1 MQHDDRAPEV
11 TVASGRLRGR
21 RLPDRDGVA
30 AFLGVP
36 YATTTLFGTPV
47 QVPPWDGTRA
57 ATELGPTAPQP
68 PYEPPYDKILSNPL
82 IPGDDFLNVNIW
94 TPGGSGLPVLVWFPG
109 GAYRNGSNASPVYD
123 GSAFARDGVVVASVN
138 YRLGAPGFAV
148 LPDAPHNRGLRDQ
161 LAALHWVRD
170 NIAAFGGDPDRV
182 TIFGESAGG
191 MSVATLMASPAAK
204 GLFRRAIVQSGNA
217 TAVTDPGEAA
227 TLTKAMAGTLGVEP
241 TAAALQTVGV
251 EVLIDAQRAL
261 AMEIRTRPDPQRWGL
276 SVIAAGMG
284 IMSFMPVVDGD
295 LVPRRPIDAIADGVA
310 DDIDLLAGS
319 TADEFRLFT
328 GPTGVIKAMTAEM
341 LPVAASV
348 LGADEAM
355 IAAYNEA
362 RPGALPGEIY
372 TTLITDR
379 AFRIP
384 AIKLAEG
391 KGGRTHL
398 YEFAWPSGV
407 PGFGACHALE
417 LPFVFDT
424 LGSADPLTGP
434 EPPQPL
440 ADEVH
445 AAWAAFA
452 TDGDPGWPAYT
463 ADARTVMTFDHPAS
477 SLVDDPRG
485 AERLLWDGRL

>member
-1 MQHDDRAPEV
+1 MV

-21 RLPDRDGVA
+21 AVGDVA

-36 YATTTLFGTPV
+36 YATTTLFGTPDK
-47 QVPPWDGTRA
+47 VPAWDGVRV

-82 IPGDDFLNVNIW
+82 IPGDDFLNVNVW

-109 GAYRNGSNASPVYD
+109 GAFRNGSNASPVYD
-123 GSAFARDGVVVASVN
+123 GSAFARDGVVVVSVN

-148 LPDAPHNRGLRDQ
+148 VPDAPNNRGIRDQ
-161 LAALHWVRD
+161 IAALTWVHD
-170 NIAAFGGDPDRV
+170 NVAAFGGDPSRV
-182 TIFGESAGG
+182 TIFGESAGA
-191 MSVATLMASPAAK
+191 MSVATLMAAPAAK
-204 GLFRRAIVQSGNA
+204 GLFRRAVVQSGTG
-217 TAVTDPGEAA
+217 TAVAEPDDEAI
-227 TLTKAMAGTLGVEP
+227 LTKALADTLGTEP
-241 TAAALQTVGV
+241 TAAALEEVG
-251 EVLIDAQRAL
+251 EQALIDAQRAV

-284 IMSFMPVVDGD
+284 IMSFMPVVDGEV
-295 LVPRRPIDAIADGVA
+295 VPRRPIDAIRDGVA
-310 DDIDLLAGS
+310 DGIDLLAGS
-319 TADEFRLFT
+319 TSDEFRLFT
-328 GPTGVIKAMTAEM
+328 GPTGVIKGMTTEM
-341 LPVAASV
+341 LPSAAAV

-355 IAAYNEA
+355 IAAYTEA

-379 AFRIP
+379 AFRMP
-384 AIKLAEG
+384 AIMLAEG
-391 KGGRTHL
+391 KSGASYL
-398 YEFAWPSGV
+398 YEFAWPSNV

-445 AAWAAFA
+445 AAWVAFA

-463 ADARTVMTFDHPAS
+463 RGSRRVMTFDHPDS